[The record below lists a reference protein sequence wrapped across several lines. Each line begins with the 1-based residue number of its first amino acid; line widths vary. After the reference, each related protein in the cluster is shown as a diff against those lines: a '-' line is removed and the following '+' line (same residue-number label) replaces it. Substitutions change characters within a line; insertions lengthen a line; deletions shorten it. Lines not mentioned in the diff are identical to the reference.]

1 MHLISEWMLTQFP
14 PNYLCS
20 LCINKDKP
28 QKTLPDSESNRHAQT
43 CTNTHAEL
51 RVQLAVFYSVFNKLT
66 SHWKGKRARIPHREA
81 GTGHIP
87 QCDGVT
93 PPTMFTCVVLYCDVL
108 WCVSVCVCASDKV
121 NWKHCM
127 PPSIPAWC
135 ERTSQQHCDV
145 EGFKWIRHR
154 FGMQT
159 KGSAEPQ
166 RQLVMAMQIGR
177 GIFNPL
183 NAKPNEVEEHFKSKQ
198 WKTSLR
204 TLDL

>member
-1 MHLISEWMLTQFP
+1 MH
-14 PNYLCS
+14 
-20 LCINKDKP
+20 
-28 QKTLPDSESNRHAQT
+28 RHAQT
-43 CTNTHAEL
+43 CTLSCVCNSLYFIQYLISLPRTEKANARVSRTARQAQGTFHSATGL
-51 RVQLAVFYSVFNKLT
+51 RPLPCSLVLSCIVMCSV
-66 SHWKGKRARIPHREA
+66 
-81 GTGHIP
+81 
-87 QCDGVT
+87 V
-93 PPTMFTCVVLYCDVL
+93 
-108 WCVSVCVCASDKV
+108 VCVCVLQIK
-121 NWKHCM
+121 
-127 PPSIPAWC
+127 SIESTAWC